1 MQHAAN
7 CLNCGS
13 ALAPDTVFCAQ
24 CGQKAAQHRLSLS
37 HLLHEF
43 VHFFTHADKGIFFL
57 IKMLI
62 RKPGQVAQ
70 EYIGGRRKKYFPP
83 LNFYLIV
90 VGLFVFVQTTFR
102 PSAAVNM
109 NEARTE
115 VQKIP
120 NQTVRERRLAK
131 LDRMEKASN
140 FMARYSN
147 YVNMAVTP
155 IVALLFFLFYRR
167 SGFNY
172 TEHLVANLFFA
183 GMTSLFYIVVITPYL
198 LLTKGSPVYL
208 LGIFFFLLFEVG
220 YRAFGYYGFI
230 GKRGWRGA
238 LYAVFVSFITVS
250 SWYMFS
256 RTVITYYIERG
267 FG

>member
-1 MQHAAN
+1 MQQPAN
-7 CLNCGS
+7 CLNCGAVLS
-13 ALAPDTVFCAQ
+13 TGAMFCTQ
-24 CGQKAAQHRLSLS
+24 CGQKTAQHRLSLS

-57 IKMLI
+57 IKMLVL
-62 RKPGQVAQ
+62 KPGQVAR
-70 EYIGGRRKKYFPP
+70 EYIGGKRKKYFPP

-109 NEARTE
+109 NQARTE
-115 VQKIP
+115 VLKIP
-120 NQTVRERRLAK
+120 DQTVRERRLAK
-131 LDRMEKASN
+131 LDRMEKATN

-155 IVALLFFLFYRR
+155 VIALLFYLFFLR

-198 LLTKGSPVYL
+198 LLTKGSPAYL
-208 LGIFFFLLFEVG
+208 FGIFFFLLFELG
-220 YRAFGYYGFI
+220 YRAYGYYGFI
-230 GKRGWRGA
+230 GKKGWRHVG
-238 LYAVFVSFITVS
+238 YAVFVSFITVGA
-250 SWYMFS
+250 WYMFS
-256 RTVITYYIERG
+256 RTVITLYIEKG